1 MIPVSCIYFPGG
13 KRKALTLSYDDG
25 VKQDRRLVEIF
36 NRYGLK
42 ATFHLNSGCTGG
54 IRLPIEEFASLYQG
68 HEISAHTVNHPS
80 LTTSP
85 LEQLAWQILEDR
97 KQLEAVAGY
106 TVRGMSYPNGQYC
119 QSIISHLVHYGI
131 EYARTTRSHGKYTL
145 PENFLEWH
153 PTIHHRENLLQK
165 TEEFLAIPAH
175 PTNPPSLFYVW
186 GHSYEFDR
194 NLEDNNWEIIE
205 AFAARMG
212 PESENVWFATNIEI
226 VDYLNALKRLRI
238 SADGHIV
245 ENHSHLTVWVAINQ
259 QPHQLTPGERV
270 TVSI

>member
-1 MIPVSCIYFPGG
+1 MIPVSCTYFPGA

-25 VKQDRRLVEIF
+25 VTQDRRLVEIF

-42 ATFHLNSGCTGG
+42 ASFHVNSGISGG
-54 IRLPIEEFASLYQG
+54 NRLPIEEFASLYQG
-68 HEISAHTVNHPS
+68 HEISAHSVTHPS

-97 KQLEAVAGY
+97 RRLEAVAGY
-106 TVRGMSYPNGQYC
+106 AVRGMSYPNGQYS
-119 QSIISHLVHYGI
+119 QSIISHLPHYGI
-131 EYARTTRSHGKYTL
+131 EYARTTLSHGKYTL

-153 PTIHHRENLLQK
+153 PTIHHSQDLLQK
-165 TEEFLAIPAH
+165 AEEFLTSSAH
-175 PTNPPSLFYVW
+175 PGNPPLLFYVW

-194 NLEDNNWEIIE
+194 NLPNNNWEIIE
-205 AFAARMG
+205 KFAERMG
-212 PESENVWFATNIEI
+212 PESDSVWFATNIEI

-245 ENHSHLTVWVAINQ
+245 ENHSHITLWVGING
-259 QPHQLTPGERV
+259 QPCQLAPGERYI
-270 TVSI
+270 TPH